1 VGNSEEMRDAFFNE
15 IVGVGIPDDRV
26 VILSADHGAE
36 ALSKF
41 EQAAPTRYFNTGIA
55 EQNMISVAAGLAAFG
70 KRPLVYGISPFVS
83 LRVLEQIT
91 LDLAAMNLPVTIVS
105 VGAGF
110 TYSTD
115 GATHH
120 GLQDVGA
127 MMTVPNLTILNS
139 SDPENTRVFASQTL
153 SSDSTRYVRI
163 EKGLLGNL
171 TRKNPSWAMDG
182 FSVLSNGQSTTAILS
197 TGSITHSML
206 EAYQS
211 LAGRLTTDSLLI
223 DVHMLKPFPFEK
235 LSPLLS
241 DVEKIIFVDEGY
253 ASGAANQVLRLAQ
266 MLPKRPEVVEILVEE
281 KFYFM
286 GSSRQEMRGLVGLQP
301 NQIAETMRRHLIGL
315 R

>member
-15 IVGVGIPDDRV
+15 IVEVGNSDDRV

-41 EQAAPTRYFNTGIA
+41 EQGSPTRYFNIGIA
-55 EQNMISVAAGLAAFG
+55 EQNMVSVSAGLAAFG
-70 KRPLVYGISPFVS
+70 KYPVIYGISPFVS
-83 LRVLEQIT
+83 LRALEQIT

-139 SDPENTRVFASQTL
+139 SDPQNTRLFASETL
-153 SSDSTRYVRI
+153 SSTGPRYVRI
-163 EKGLLGNL
+163 EKGPLRNL
-171 TRKNPSWAMDG
+171 ERRNPDWAEDG
-182 FSVLSNGQSTTAILS
+182 FSILGNGQSTTAILS
-197 TGSITHSML
+197 TGAITHALL

-211 LAGRLTTDSLLI
+211 VTSTLKTDSLI
-223 DVHMLKPFPFEK
+223 VDVHLLKPFPFKK
-235 LSPLLS
+235 LEPLLS

-253 ASGAANQVLRLAQ
+253 ASGAASQVLRLAQ
-266 MLPKRPEVVEILVEE
+266 MLPKRPQVVEILVEE
-281 KFYFM
+281 KFYFV
-286 GSSRQEMRGLVGLQP
+286 GSSRQEMRSLVGLQP
-301 NQIAETMRRHLIGL
+301 IQISEILRLHLLG
-315 R
+315 